1 MEEIFNVGSS
11 FIKDIFLGAI
21 STASSYYKDKNN
33 DLKYKKLIEKLETDR
48 KELEKKF
55 VIFTEKKISTSKDIQ
70 NKILPKYNTDLI
82 ISTVKSVYDEFNISE
97 SIKKEIESNIN
108 NNQFSEKL
116 NHFNI
121 LILGRAG
128 IGKTTLIN
136 SILEFEG
143 TPQELLTGEGTSKTM
158 GEPKGYTSE
167 KVKGLRLWDSQGIDK
182 ENYSIPK
189 VVEDVKKLINEASIN
204 NDPDKFIHC
213 IWYCVGGN
221 RFEKSESESISELMN
236 IYDDNTLPI
245 VIVYTEAYDEES
257 TEEACDEVK
266 KVLEKKIDKNKIKE
280 INIIPI
286 VAKKNEIKVGNI
298 CTTIDKFGIKPLLD
312 ISIKKIMQAVNS
324 ACFFSF
330 KNKIKKDYEKK
341 IKNKKNEI
349 INKNNQKV
357 DSFTPVNKISDIT
370 SLNSQIIQYYIIQKI
385 FEKQINKKIKSQV
398 TNLLNDFQKFILSEC
413 NKNLPH
419 FFSVCM
425 SESIMEYKNEN
436 MEKKEEDKEDD
447 INMKNEIDK
456 YTLNFILNKKKEKGN
471 EKKMNIKVGGGQ
483 TDSISERIQK
493 SYMTHLIKTV
503 SKYIDNKITEEIGK
517 ILIENFNE
525 IINNYDEVIQNKVKA
540 SIYQQSLNVMKEI
553 KFE

>member
-1 MEEIFNVGSS
+1 MEEIFNIGSS

-341 IKNKKNEI
+341 IENKKNEI

-357 DSFTPVNKISDIT
+357 DSFTSVNKISDIT
-370 SLNSQIIQYYIIQKI
+370 SLNSQIIQYYIVQKI

>member
-286 VAKKNEIKVGNI
+286 VAKKNVIKVGNI

-341 IKNKKNEI
+341 IENKKNEI

-357 DSFTPVNKISDIT
+357 DSFTSVNKISDIT

>member
-11 FIKDIFLGAI
+11 FIKEIFLGAI

-341 IKNKKNEI
+341 IENKKNEI

-357 DSFTPVNKISDIT
+357 DSFTSVNKISDIT

>member
-341 IKNKKNEI
+341 IENKKNEI

-357 DSFTPVNKISDIT
+357 DSFTSVNKISDIT

>member
-341 IKNKKNEI
+341 IENKKNEI

-357 DSFTPVNKISDIT
+357 DSFTSVNKISDIT

-540 SIYQQSLNVMKEI
+540 SIYQQSLNVIKEI

>member
-189 VVEDVKKLINEASIN
+189 VVEDVKKLTNEASIN

-341 IKNKKNEI
+341 IENKKNEI

-357 DSFTPVNKISDIT
+357 DSFTSVNKISDIT

>member
-341 IKNKKNEI
+341 IENKKNEI

-357 DSFTPVNKISDIT
+357 DSFTSVNKISDIT

-413 NKNLPH
+413 NQNLPH

>member
-341 IKNKKNEI
+341 IENKKNEI

-357 DSFTPVNKISDIT
+357 DSFTSVNKISDIT

-398 TNLLNDFQKFILSEC
+398 TNLLNDFQKLILSEC

-540 SIYQQSLNVMKEI
+540 SIYQQRLNVMKEI